1 MRLRLVPGMSAR
13 ARAVSLRLPGQSPR
27 AHRDY
32 QGRLLTDAVMTAIAV
47 QEPFADVF
55 LEGLLPLLR
64 HDAALGLWHLAVAAT
79 STVPENAIRD
89 AAREAL
95 GTAESAGRAARR

>member
-1 MRLRLVPGMSAR
+1 
-13 ARAVSLRLPGQSPR
+13 
-27 AHRDY
+27 
-32 QGRLLTDAVMTAIAV
+32 MTAIAV

-95 GTAESAGRAARR
+95 GTADQQAAAAAASGRGAR

>member
-1 MRLRLVPGMSAR
+1 
-13 ARAVSLRLPGQSPR
+13 
-27 AHRDY
+27 
-32 QGRLLTDAVMTAIAV
+32 MTAIAV
-47 QEPFADVF
+47 REPFADEF

-79 STVPENAIRD
+79 STVPESAIRD

-95 GTAESAGRAARR
+95 GTAESAGRRRPPSARRC